1 MRDKYEKV
9 AKECDR
15 IKKEN
20 EKLKAELK
28 GLDFVSMVYC
38 LCYITQQRKEQI

>member
-20 EKLKAELK
+20 EKLRAELK
-28 GLDFVSMVYC
+28 GLDFVSMV
-38 LCYITQQRKEQI
+38 LFSAHHTIERGKG

>member
-20 EKLKAELK
+20 EKLRAELK
-28 GLDFVSMVYC
+28 GLDFVSMVLFLSHYT
-38 LCYITQQRKEQI
+38 IERGKG